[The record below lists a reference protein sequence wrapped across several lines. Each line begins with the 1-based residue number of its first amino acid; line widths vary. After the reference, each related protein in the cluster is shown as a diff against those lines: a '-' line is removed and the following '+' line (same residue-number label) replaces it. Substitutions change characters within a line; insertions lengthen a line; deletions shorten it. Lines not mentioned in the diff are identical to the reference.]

1 MGETDG
7 MYKLENGRWSRT
19 KTDWGIFELY
29 LKYKVNPS
37 FFVRTGKI
45 TTKMMTEF
53 RETASEI
60 KTLERSDLV
69 NQLGSISNW
78 GIVLETAAGC
88 SRGVGS
94 GCFPE

>member
-37 FFVRTGKI
+37 FLY
-45 TTKMMTEF
+45 
-53 RETASEI
+53 AP
-60 KTLERSDLV
+60 ERSL
-69 NQLGSISNW
+69 
-78 GIVLETAAGC
+78 
-88 SRGVGS
+88 RR
-94 GCFPE
+94 